1 MMELDTVLF
10 AQQDNIALV
19 YINRPEALNAFNKQ
33 LLMDLQAAFDWI
45 QEHQDIAVSILSGKG
60 PAFAG
65 GADLALAQNFNKMA
79 ATQSARMGQ
88 KLMNKIE
95 ALHCPVIAAING
107 PAIGSGAELAW
118 ACDFRI
124 ASSKAYFMHPEVKF
138 GFCLGWGGSQRLPFL
153 VGRQRAMEIMLLG
166 EAITAEK
173 ALEWGLV
180 YQVAAPEE
188 LEQLTMEV
196 AQKIA
201 RYHPAATSSVK
212 MSAIEGYRTSGTSMA
227 YESHLW
233 GECFANGEPQKRI
246 KLFLDSRKLNK

>member
-1 MMELDTVLF
+1 MMKLDTVLF
-10 AQQDNIALV
+10 ELQDNIALV
-19 YINRPEALNAFNKQ
+19 YLNRPEELNAFNKQ
-33 LLMDLQAAFDWI
+33 LLLDLQAAFDWI
-45 QEHQDIAVSILSGKG
+45 QERQEIAVTIVSGKG

-65 GADLALAQNFNKMA
+65 GADLKLAQTFDKMA

-88 KLMNKIE
+88 RLMNKIE

-107 PAIGSGAELAW
+107 PAIGSGAELVW

-166 EAITAEK
+166 DTISAEK
-173 ALEWGLV
+173 ALEWGLI
-180 YQVAAPEE
+180 YQVTTPEE
-188 LEQLTMEV
+188 LDQLAMEI

-201 RYHPAATSSVK
+201 RYHPAATSSIKQSSV
-212 MSAIEGYRTSGTSMA
+212 EGYRSSGTSMA

-233 GECFANGEPQKRI
+233 GECFADGEPQKRI